1 MGQSYRCRVR
11 RAVLLRGVGADIHS
25 TSSWMVR
32 GAAEGK
38 FFHFKGEVA
47 TMDLALV
54 TRIVEL
60 ADERFPVVDVG
71 AGPPV
76 LLLHGFPDSRFLW
89 RHQVPVLSKA
99 GYRVIAP
106 DLRGLGDAPRPTADR
121 AYRRPCLIADVLR
134 LLDRLELDRVHL
146 VGHDWGAALSWRI
159 AGSYPDRVDRLVVL
173 SVGAPTSPGWE
184 TIAQRE
190 KSWYFDFFCKPDIAE
205 AALAADDWTLFR
217 EWSRGQGDQERY
229 LKDLARPGAL
239 TAALNWYRG
248 AFMPLEPGEPP
259 LPALP
264 AGDKVK
270 SRTLGVWSDG
280 DPFLLEPQIAM
291 SAAAVDAPWRYE
303 RVSGA
308 GHWLM
313 LDQPAA
319 LNRLLLQ
326 FLRG

>member
-1 MGQSYRCRVR
+1 
-11 RAVLLRGVGADIHS
+11 
-25 TSSWMVR
+25 
-32 GAAEGK
+32 
-38 FFHFKGEVA
+38 
-47 TMDLALV
+47 MDLNLV
-54 TRIVEL
+54 TRTVEL
-60 ADERFPVVDVG
+60 AGERFPVVDVG

-89 RHQVPVLSKA
+89 RHQVPALSEA

-106 DLRGLGDAPRPTADR
+106 DLRGFGDAPRPTQVR
-121 AYRRPCLIADVLR
+121 AYRRPFLVADVLN
-134 LLDRLELDRVHL
+134 LLDRLGLDRVHL
-146 VGHDWGAALSWRI
+146 VGHDWGASLSWGI

-173 SVGAPTSPGWE
+173 SVGAPSSPGWD

-190 KSWYFDFFCKPDIAE
+190 KSWYFDFFCKTDVAE

-229 LKDLARPGAL
+229 LRDLARPGAL
-239 TAALNWYRG
+239 TAALNWYRA

-259 LPALP
+259 FPAMP
-264 AGDKVK
+264 AWDQVK

-280 DPFLLEPQIAM
+280 DPLLLEPQIAM

-303 RVSGA
+303 RISGA

-313 LDQPAA
+313 LDQPAT
-319 LNRLLLQ
+319 LNGLLLE
-326 FLRG
+326 FLRR

>member
-1 MGQSYRCRVR
+1 
-11 RAVLLRGVGADIHS
+11 
-25 TSSWMVR
+25 MVR

-38 FFHFKGEVA
+38 FFHFKRKVA
-47 TMDLALV
+47 PMDLDLV

-89 RHQVPVLSKA
+89 RHQVPVLSEA

-106 DLRGLGDAPRPTADR
+106 DLRGLGDAPRPTAVR
-121 AYRRPCLIADVLR
+121 AYRRPRLIADVLR